1 MMKHQALLLLLI
13 GGLLMVCTG
22 CISPNSHDN
31 LTTAPIN
38 TSSNAIP
45 MTCPTSG
52 NTSSWIQVDPIALSH
67 TAGEPLVITGT
78 TNIKIGER
86 LHVSILPPYRFGMVR
101 TNVKQYCDRWEG
113 ETAVIQQGNCSVNM
127 WSFSDS
133 NLTRTLSPSCPAYTV
148 IVSVTNSTI
157 NGGEDEIRIVSN
169 SD

>member
-1 MMKHQALLLLLI
+1 
-13 GGLLMVCTG
+13 MVCTG

-38 TSSNAIP
+38 TTSNAIP
-45 MTCPTSG
+45 TTCPTSG
-52 NTSSWIQVDPIALSH
+52 NNISWIQVDPIPLNH

-86 LHVSILPPYRFGMVR
+86 LYVSILPPYRFGMVR

-113 ETAVIQQGNCSVNM
+113 ETAVIQQGNCSVNT

-169 SD
+169 SG